1 MRTLIVGILS
11 FLILFLSLRKGEYRA
26 SMPDGESMIR
36 TLEREKAEAVYE
48 HSARRLE
55 ILESLHGRDNRETRE
70 AELASIL
77 ALKDVEIARIR
88 EGLR

>member
-1 MRTLIVGILS
+1 MGILS
-11 FLILFLSLRKGEYRA
+11 FLILFFSLRKGEYRA

-55 ILESLHGRDNRETRE
+55 ILESLHGKDHRETKD
-70 AELASIL
+70 AELKSVL
-77 ALKDVEIARIR
+77 ALKDMEISRIR
-88 EGLR
+88 EASR

>member
-1 MRTLIVGILS
+1 M
-11 FLILFLSLRKGEYRA
+11 ILFFSLRKGEYRA

-55 ILESLHGRDNRETRE
+55 ILESLHGKDHRETKD
-70 AELASIL
+70 AELKSVL
-77 ALKDVEIARIR
+77 ALKDMEISRIR
-88 EGLR
+88 EASR